1 MKIKVNKKKMW
12 LSFFLFIFLF
22 TPPIIPNINLLYFA
36 GGYSILVLL
45 LSYKEYMVEVTRDK
59 NLKRFNMLLLFVL
72 AYYIIMMSL
81 SIMNQT
87 KIEISNYFVVIY
99 RFVSIIFIIQP
110 SCIYVWCVGRKYRLG
125 IKDIIECL
133 VHSAMIEFGFC
144 LVCLLFP
151 NVKAALT
158 SLMIENT
165 GYYINMQTW
174 TIDSRFYGFAASMTD
189 YFGLVVGIITSV
201 CFLYAA
207 IYKIKYM
214 IYVPFFLIMIVLNST
229 TGLVIF
235 AVSILIFSIN
245 KVISGQISKKDMII
259 ILVAAIVI
267 PFLVIAIKE
276 FAPIGYQKIFDNFYE
291 IFNPSKVKA
300 SNTSLRDLF
309 STRFWQFPNSFT
321 GMIFGTGHSLLN
333 TEYFVRS
340 DVGYINDIWSFGI
353 FGTIIMYI
361 AYLRFFLQGK
371 KNKFTRLLAYILI
384 AAIFIFNIKGVS
396 IGSNSGN
403 AVAILLMLYINYGT
417 LMTPE
422 IILLKKKI

>member
-1 MKIKVNKKKMW
+1 
-12 LSFFLFIFLF
+12 
-22 TPPIIPNINLLYFA
+22 
-36 GGYSILVLL
+36 
-45 LSYKEYMVEVTRDK
+45 
-59 NLKRFNMLLLFVL
+59 
-72 AYYIIMMSL
+72 
-81 SIMNQT
+81 
-87 KIEISNYFVVIY
+87 
-99 RFVSIIFIIQP
+99 
-110 SCIYVWCVGRKYRLG
+110 
-125 IKDIIECL
+125 
-133 VHSAMIEFGFC
+133 
-144 LVCLLFP
+144 
-151 NVKAALT
+151 
-158 SLMIENT
+158 
-165 GYYINMQTW
+165 
-174 TIDSRFYGFAASMTD
+174 
-189 YFGLVVGIITSV
+189 
-201 CFLYAA
+201 
-207 IYKIKYM
+207 M